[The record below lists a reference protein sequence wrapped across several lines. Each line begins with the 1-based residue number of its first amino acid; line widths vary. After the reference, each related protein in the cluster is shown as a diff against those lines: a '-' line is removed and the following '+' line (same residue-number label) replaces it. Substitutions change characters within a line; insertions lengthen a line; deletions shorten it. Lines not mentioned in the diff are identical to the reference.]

1 MIATTK
7 KTIKIIVISM
17 VVIGVFIAGATA
29 LFVATV
35 NQDTIKNKVIQ
46 LVHDKTGRE
55 LKIVGDISWTFF
67 PWLGIKIQNVS
78 LSDSANFKNDIFAK
92 ADEVEVSVKLLPLIF
107 GRIEADHLTLKDFD
121 LRLIRNSLG
130 VGNWQDLLTFN
141 HNVSSSDVIDGSKK
155 RLVKFTIGSVVVD
168 NGSVLWQNQQTNK
181 KIKIDKLNL
190 RCKNINFG
198 RPFNVKTSFYL
209 TSLNSILDGNVDA
222 SAQLKLDVDKELYA
236 LKNLQL
242 TGKLKNKTAAKSFD
256 FSGNADIEI
265 DLKKQN
271 FLAENF
277 KLTIAGA
284 VTTGSLRGVHIIDAP
299 SFSGNLALYD
309 PDPKNLMQL
318 FGINVYSKDWTR
330 AALKVDLMTL
340 PGVVKLSAVD
350 AKLGDM
356 ALQGNLEYAANQTA
370 FNFSLNKI
378 DFDAIA
384 EKNKNPLLLSKAD
397 KGKTVTRQSKS
408 QSAESSNSL
417 FKFLRATKLN
427 GDLKVDAIQAKKL
440 HFNNFTTNVISNNG
454 LIECQKIGFDFYQ
467 SKVYGNANVDVR
479 NAVPQ
484 LNLKL
489 AFENGAIQPL
499 LIDFAEYNKFKGI
512 LTLDTNIN
520 MRGMTSEAM
529 LNSISGDGNVLISNG
544 SYQGIDIPY
553 EVRRVHSMLNNKSAP
568 EKSQPPHTDFDR
580 LTMRFRINGG
590 LLNTNDLL
598 IQAPDYK
605 VTGQGSANL
614 VSKQLNLLLSAY
626 SNNDASFFVPIKIT
640 GAFAD
645 PSVKLDVAVMM
656 QHTVKKAVKDVI
668 EKQLEKFN
676 VPQSLKDIL
685 PLDKLMH

>member
-1 MIATTK
+1 
-7 KTIKIIVISM
+7 
-17 VVIGVFIAGATA
+17 VF
-29 LFVATV
+29 
-35 NQDTIKNKVIQ
+35 
-46 LVHDKTGRE
+46 
-55 LKIVGDISWTFF
+55 
-67 PWLGIKIQNVS
+67 
-78 LSDSANFKNDIFAK
+78 LS
-92 ADEVEVSVKLLPLIF
+92 
-107 GRIEADHLTLKDFD
+107 R
-121 LRLIRNSLG
+121 
-130 VGNWQDLLTFN
+130 
-141 HNVSSSDVIDGSKK
+141 
-155 RLVKFTIGSVVVD
+155 
-168 NGSVLWQNQQTNK
+168 
-181 KIKIDKLNL
+181 
-190 RCKNINFG
+190 
-198 RPFNVKTSFYL
+198 
-209 TSLNSILDGNVDA
+209 
-222 SAQLKLDVDKELYA
+222 
-236 LKNLQL
+236 
-242 TGKLKNKTAAKSFD
+242 
-256 FSGNADIEI
+256 
-265 DLKKQN
+265 
-271 FLAENF
+271 
-277 KLTIAGA
+277 
-284 VTTGSLRGVHIIDAP
+284 
-299 SFSGNLALYD
+299 
-309 PDPKNLMQL
+309 
-318 FGINVYSKDWTR
+318 
-330 AALKVDLMTL
+330 
-340 PGVVKLSAVD
+340 
-350 AKLGDM
+350 
-356 ALQGNLEYAANQTA
+356 

-417 FKFLRATKLN
+417 FKFLRTTKLN
-427 GDLKVDAIQAKKL
+427 GDLKVDAIQTKKL
-440 HFNNFTTNVISNNG
+440 HFNNFTTKVISNNG